1 MYYYQCYYDDASGK
15 ESPASAGDTKDTGS
29 IPGSVR
35 SLGVENDSP
44 LQECSVQFSSVQ
56 SLS

>member
-44 LQECSVQFSSVQ
+44 LQ
-56 SLS
+56 